1 MVSGRV
7 LSHRRYQRSNRGW
20 IVVMAQKQVTVR
32 LFMDLSE
39 CVEAF
44 DYSRSYRREK

>member
-1 MVSGRV
+1 
-7 LSHRRYQRSNRGW
+7 
-20 IVVMAQKQVTVR
+20 MAQKQVTMR

-44 DYSRSYRREK
+44 DCSRSYRRDK